1 VVEFY
6 KANLRNEKNI
16 LPEVVFFYVIW
27 YKMKWSFDYK
37 INQLSLHGSQ
47 TVSRDAQSLGKCL
60 QCYALYHFHLRK
72 FLIRY
77 SIFLTTPFAGS
88 HLNWSIKTSGDSLVA
103 CKNQNLTSWPTG
115 NISETLETWTV
126 KGRDVKLTDSPSCEN
141 FKSQPANVWIWW
153 QGVGVW
159 LIIWNRSH
167 QNLSFKRCQKLI

>member
-1 VVEFY
+1 MVEFY

-126 KGRDVKLTDSPSCEN
+126 KGRDVKIDRFTFLWEFQVSTCKCLNLVASCRSLIDHLKQKPSE
-141 FKSQPANVWIWW
+141 FV
-153 QGVGVW
+153 
-159 LIIWNRSH
+159 
-167 QNLSFKRCQKLI
+167 F